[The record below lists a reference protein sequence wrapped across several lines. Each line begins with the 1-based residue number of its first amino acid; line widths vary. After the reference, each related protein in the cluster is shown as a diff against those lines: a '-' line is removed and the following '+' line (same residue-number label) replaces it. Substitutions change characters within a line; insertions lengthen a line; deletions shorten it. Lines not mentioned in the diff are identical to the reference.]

1 MKQFNFIKG
10 RKNEAF
16 AEKYLKKKGYKIIEQ
31 NYSNHLGEID
41 LIATEK
47 DILVFVEVKFRQTN
61 EFGLPREAVGIY
73 KQNKIKKT
81 ATLYLQQNN
90 LFEKEIRFDV
100 VDILGDKITHIENA
114 F

>member
-10 RKNEAF
+10 RKNEAL
-16 AEKYLKKKGYKIIEQ
+16 AENFLKKKGYKIIER

-41 LIATEK
+41 IIVAKK
-47 DILVFVEVKFRQTN
+47 DILVFVEVKFRSTD

-73 KQNKIKKT
+73 KQNKIRKI

-90 LFEKEIRFDV
+90 LFERQIRFDV
-100 VDILGDKITHIENA
+100 IDILGEEITHIENA

>member
-10 RKNEAF
+10 KKEEAV
-16 AEKYLKKKGYKIIEQ
+16 AEYFLKKKGYKIIDQ

-81 ATLYLQQNN
+81 ATLYLQQNH
-90 LFEKEIRFDV
+90 LFEKQIRFDV
-100 VDILGDKITHIENA
+100 VDILGDEITHIENA

>member
-10 RKNEAF
+10 KKEEAV
-16 AEKYLKKKGYKIIEQ
+16 AEYFLKKKGYKIVER
-31 NYSNHLGEID
+31 NYSNHIGEID
-41 LIATEK
+41 LIATDR
-47 DILVFVEVKFRQTN
+47 DILVFVEVKFRQTDK
-61 EFGLPREAVGIY
+61 FGLPREAVGIY
-73 KQNKIKKT
+73 KQNQIKKA

-100 VDILGDKITHIENA
+100 VDILGDEITHLENA

>member
-1 MKQFNFIKG
+1 M
-10 RKNEAF
+10 
-16 AEKYLKKKGYKIIEQ
+16 
-31 NYSNHLGEID
+31 
-41 LIATEK
+41 
-47 DILVFVEVKFRQTN
+47 FVEVKFRQTD

-90 LFEKEIRFDV
+90 LFEKQIRFDV
-100 VDILGDKITHIENA
+100 VDILGDEITHIENA